1 MLSVNGQT
9 GIPSTV
15 CSYNWEDDDATV
27 VCKHLGMGTSG
38 RATNIDQDYNYTRSM
53 FNVYC
58 TGHEYSLF
66 DCSYETSDVTGMC
79 HSANDAAVEC
89 TNNNTDDSTNN
100 NTNSGQYFYWNTN
113 SYSKGGK
120 S

>member
-9 GIPSTV
+9 GITSTV

-27 VCKHLGMGTSG
+27 VCKHLGMGNSG

-66 DCSYETSDVTGMC
+66 DCSYDTSDLTGMC
-79 HSANDAAVEC
+79 YSANDAAVKC
-89 TNNNTDDSTNN
+89 TNNSTNDSINNNTSN
-100 NTNSGQYFYWNTN
+100 NTNSGQYFH
-113 SYSKGGK
+113 
-120 S
+120 